1 MQLTIIARFPAST
14 PMLAHLL
21 ARRTV
26 SAVKDICEER
36 DGEGNCH
43 CDRVEHPR
51 IVVERDPCYAPMQQ
65 PGDQAQATAEG

>member
-1 MQLTIIARFPAST
+1 MI
-14 PMLAHLL
+14 
-21 ARRTV
+21 
-26 SAVKDICEER
+26 DICEER

-65 PGDQAQATAEG
+65 PVEQAAQTLNER